1 MVIDHH
7 PRRRGQYNARHVD
20 VRPRVGASASI
31 AYEYLLA
38 HGQIP
43 EKELAT
49 ALLYAIKSETQDL
62 GREAGALD
70 RRVLFALYPRADHK
84 RLFAI
89 AHAQV
94 PRDYFRVVARTLDN
108 ARIMG
113 ETLVS
118 FLGEIA
124 APEYPAEM
132 ADMLLRLKGTRI
144 CLVGGWF
151 GGALYLSIRTLTGER
166 NAGVLMQKI
175 VTDLGLGGG
184 HETMAGGRI
193 GAAAEKPQSL
203 RDRRSPDRP
212 IPGRP
217 KAQGPR
223 QRPAAP
229 TPLTHKTKAPRK

>member
-1 MVIDHH
+1 M
-7 PRRRGQYNARHVD
+7 
-20 VRPRVGASASI
+20 
-31 AYEYLLA
+31 
-38 HGQIP
+38 
-43 EKELAT
+43 
-49 ALLYAIKSETQDL
+49 
-62 GREAGALD
+62 
-70 RRVLFALYPRADHK
+70 
-84 RLFAI
+84 
-89 AHAQV
+89 
-94 PRDYFRVVARTLDN
+94 ARTLDN

-193 GAAAEKPQSL
+193 EQPPKSLNRFEIEEVLIGRFLGALKL
-203 RDRRSPDRP
+203 K
-212 IPGRP
+212 GRA
-217 KAQGPR
+217 KDLL
-223 QRPAAP
+223 
-229 TPLTHKTKAPRK
+229 PLHR